1 MSSPAFLILLAH
13 GLTKFG
19 DAFWDLALPLAL
31 VEVFP
36 NDFKPLVS
44 YLLFGRLFSII
55 FNLKLGYTIDRKD
68 PFQVVLVAILLQI
81 LGVLLILSV
90 ILNHNSLSPLI
101 INTLIGLSGGLIYF
115 GSSFVFTALSAKWLP
130 NLFSREELPKINSK
144 LKQLILLSELSGPLV
159 SGVLYPLLSYNFS
172 ATLSFTVIGAI
183 NILTFVLEL
192 LCLKV
197 LCHSGALREIKLT
210 SVTIPRLKRS
220 LRETWRLSYNVPVFP
235 LMIAQACLWH
245 NVVTPHGAYI
255 TTYMKA
261 TNILSDFHLSLLRAS
276 GALAGILIT
285 IAIPTLLR
293 RYSLVSNARAAVLTQ
308 LIGVSVASIIF
319 FIDLTG
325 GLLSFC
331 IALVLSRF
339 GLYASSIVEL
349 TARQELVPTH
359 IQGEVGALANSI
371 NQSATCLLSL
381 IAFFTLGVETFW
393 ILVIVSLIATYL
405 GAFMTW
411 RFSPN

>member
-1 MSSPAFLILLAH
+1 
-13 GLTKFG
+13 
-19 DAFWDLALPLAL
+19 
-31 VEVFP
+31 
-36 NDFKPLVS
+36 
-44 YLLFGRLFSII
+44 
-55 FNLKLGYTIDRKD
+55 
-68 PFQVVLVAILLQI
+68 
-81 LGVLLILSV
+81 
-90 ILNHNSLSPLI
+90 
-101 INTLIGLSGGLIYF
+101 
-115 GSSFVFTALSAKWLP
+115 
-130 NLFSREELPKINSK
+130 
-144 LKQLILLSELSGPLV
+144 
-159 SGVLYPLLSYNFS
+159 
-172 ATLSFTVIGAI
+172 
-183 NILTFVLEL
+183 
-192 LCLKV
+192 
-197 LCHSGALREIKLT
+197 
-210 SVTIPRLKRS
+210 
-220 LRETWRLSYNVPVFP
+220 
-235 LMIAQACLWH
+235 
-245 NVVTPHGAYI
+245 
-255 TTYMKA
+255 MKA